1 MADQLEFYQDARE
14 EWRWR
19 RTASN
24 GEIIGASSEG
34 YKNRADAEANANR
47 DNPNDKWEF
56 YEDAKG
62 EHRWRRK
69 AGNGQI
75 VGKATEGYKSKSSC
89 VENAKRNGYKG

>member
-34 YKNRADAEANANR
+34 YKNRRNQRNRRDDEEQAEGPRRRTQPEHQYKRQDRIDPKACA
-47 DNPNDKWEF
+47 
-56 YEDAKG
+56 YDAKRQR
-62 EHRWRRK
+62 E
-69 AGNGQI
+69 
-75 VGKATEGYKSKSSC
+75 
-89 VENAKRNGYKG
+89 